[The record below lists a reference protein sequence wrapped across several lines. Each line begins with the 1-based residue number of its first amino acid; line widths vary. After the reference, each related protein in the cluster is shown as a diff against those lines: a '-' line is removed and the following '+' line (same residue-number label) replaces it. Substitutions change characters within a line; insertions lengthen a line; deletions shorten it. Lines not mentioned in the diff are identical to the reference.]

1 MTRLGGA
8 RAVWA
13 MPDDLH
19 PQHVSKGIVGVVMSN
34 NGFSHLAGPRSDE
47 SSRKGAGMSPRTP
60 SAACSKD
67 AIPLLR
73 VLLGELRAIDPNRL
87 DAGLEKKLARLWQDI
102 NGRLGDIFG
111 QDGLRFHMF
120 RQPSFASAL
129 AHIVGEKRTPDA
141 LLVAYRHLIG
151 QLIGDV
157 ESAIAV
163 LEKGEAPRK
172 V

>member
-1 MTRLGGA
+1 MTGFGTA

-13 MPDDLH
+13 IPYELH
-19 PQHVSKGIVGVVMSN
+19 PQHVSKGSFGVVMSN
-34 NGFSHLAGPRSDE
+34 NGLSRFAGPRSDE
-47 SSRKGAGMSPRTP
+47 SSRKGAGMSPKASSGSR
-60 SAACSKD
+60 SKD

-87 DAGLEKKLARLWQDI
+87 DSGLEKKLERLWQDI
-102 NGRLGDIFG
+102 NGRLSDIFG
-111 QDGLRFHMF
+111 HDGLRFHMF

-129 AHIVGEKRTPDA
+129 GHIVGEKRTPDA

-157 ESAIAV
+157 ESAIIV

>member
-1 MTRLGGA
+1 MTGFGTA

-13 MPDDLH
+13 IPYELH
-19 PQHVSKGIVGVVMSN
+19 PQHVSKGSFGVVMGN
-34 NGFSHLAGPRSDE
+34 NGLSRLAGARSDE
-47 SSRKGAGMSPRTP
+47 SSRKGAGLSPQTSSGP
-60 SAACSKD
+60 HSKD

-73 VLLGELRAIDPNRL
+73 LLLGELRAIDPNRL
-87 DAGLEKKLARLWQDI
+87 DAGLEKKLERLWQDI
-102 NGRLGDIFG
+102 NSRLGDIFG
-111 QDGLRFHMF
+111 HDGLRFHMF

-129 AHIVGEKRTPDA
+129 SHIVGEKRTPDA

-157 ESAIAV
+157 ESAIIV